1 MENENLATE
10 MLKEMSLEMNC
21 NTSKISKLVKQVKK
35 KIIKI
40 I

>member
-1 MENENLATE
+1 MKNENLATE
-10 MLKEMSLEMNC
+10 MLKEMNC
-21 NTSKISKLVKQVKK
+21 STSKISKLIKQVKK